1 MTIHICIDDINMHI
15 NILTSYLLKS
25 TNTWCFTVILAV
37 ILFKRISFH
46 YIQPTCTWS
55 KMNKGCCNNENKL
68 PCVIEF
74 FLKRLFACFLQ
85 NLFFHVYSID
95 FITSLWESLTPKET
109 FLFYHF
115 WELMFV
121 LFLFACTVLR
131 IHLSRLIHLTTF
143 HWEN

>member
-1 MTIHICIDDINMHI
+1 MRFADLTRRENTEWSYTSVSDDINMHI

-25 TNTWCFTVILAV
+25 TDTWCFTVILAV
-37 ILFKRISFH
+37 ILFKRISYR

-55 KMNKGCCNNENKL
+55 KMNKVCCNNENKL

-74 FLKRLFACFLQ
+74 FFKRLFACFPQ

-109 FLFYHF
+109 FCFIIFGSWCLFCFYLH
-115 WELMFV
+115 V
-121 LFLFACTVLR
+121 LYYIF
-131 IHLSRLIHLTTF
+131 I
-143 HWEN
+143 